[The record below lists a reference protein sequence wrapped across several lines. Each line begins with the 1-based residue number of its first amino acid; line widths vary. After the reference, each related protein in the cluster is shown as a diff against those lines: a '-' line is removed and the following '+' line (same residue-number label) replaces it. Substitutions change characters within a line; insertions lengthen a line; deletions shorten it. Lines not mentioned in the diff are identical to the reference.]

1 MKHCQLYTIRYNT
14 LGLERSRE
22 EVIDV
27 FVRLHEISGRTLISE
42 SYVLV
47 TRGRVPN
54 QKLTALQALRHI
66 LEQKE

>member
-1 MKHCQLYTIRYNT
+1 MQHCQLYTIRYNT

-42 SYVLV
+42 SHALV

-54 QKLTALQALRHI
+54 QKLTALQAFRHI

>member
-1 MKHCQLYTIRYNT
+1 MQHCQLYTIRYNT

-42 SYVLV
+42 SHALV